1 MNSPVFYQKFNI
13 LFLCDF
19 FCKVVRGDL
28 MMDEWGAVIV
38 HREIGTPPKKR
49 HLLVPVFPYLSVQFF
64 SVG

>member
-1 MNSPVFYQKFNI
+1 
-13 LFLCDF
+13 
-19 FCKVVRGDL
+19 

-38 HREIGTPPKKR
+38 HREIGNPPKKK